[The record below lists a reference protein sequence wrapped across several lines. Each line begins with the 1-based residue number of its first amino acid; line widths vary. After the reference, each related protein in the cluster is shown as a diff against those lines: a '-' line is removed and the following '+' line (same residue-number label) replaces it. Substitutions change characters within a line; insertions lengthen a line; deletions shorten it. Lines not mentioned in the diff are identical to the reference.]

1 MVEPS
6 APGSHAVVVEDLARH
21 FGGVT
26 AVDRISFRVRSG
38 EIFGFLGPN
47 GAGKTTTMRI
57 LATLDRPSSGRAEV
71 ASYDVLTQ
79 SQEVRRSIGMVFQD
93 PTLDLRLTAAENLS
107 FHGMVY
113 GLHGARLHER
123 TDAVLQMVELASRRR
138 DLVATFSGGMKRRL
152 EIARG
157 LMHSPKVLF
166 LDEPTV
172 GLDPQ
177 TRRTIWEHVCR
188 LPETEGTTVF
198 MTTHYLDEAE
208 FCDRIAIMDHGQIVA
223 MGTPEELKRAVGGD
237 VVTLDSND
245 PEGLAEVIQKEFHLP
260 CRRSPSGLALDV
272 PDGGIL
278 LASLLPRL
286 AGRVHS
292 VGLHRPTLDDAFL
305 HFTGH
310 EIRDETLDY
319 LAVARSTMRRQ

>member
-1 MVEPS
+1 MVELN
-6 APGSHAVVVEDLARH
+6 APGSHAVVVEDLVRH
-21 FGGVT
+21 FGGVA
-26 AVDRISFRVRSG
+26 AVAGISFRVRNG

-71 ASYDVLTQ
+71 ASYDVVTQ

-113 GLHGARLHER
+113 GLRGAHLRER
-123 TDAVLQMVELASRRR
+123 MDAVLEMVELAGRRR

-157 LMHSPKVLF
+157 LLHSPQVLF

-177 TRRTIWEHVCR
+177 TRRTIWKHICT
-188 LPETEGTTVF
+188 LPDTDGTTVF

-208 FCDRIAIMDHGQIVA
+208 FCDRIAIIDHGQIVA

-237 VVTLDSND
+237 VVTLDSDD
-245 PEGLAEVIQKEFHLP
+245 PDGLAEVVCKEFQLP
-260 CRRSPSGLALDV
+260 CRRSHTGLALDV

-278 LASLLPRL
+278 LASLLPLL

-292 VGLHRPTLDDAFL
+292 VGLHRPTLDDAFM

-310 EIRDETLDY
+310 EIRDEPLDY